1 MRSSA
6 HWDWIA
12 IAEKNITTIIA
23 VIAGMIVIAEKKNK
37 KRINTES
44 SYTVSEK
51 KCKKNR
57 FFYYKGLANIR
68 KRCYIRLCS
77 VIVS

>member
-6 HWDWIA
+6 HWDWIT

-23 VIAGMIVIAEKKNK
+23 AIAGMIVIAEKKNK

-51 KCKKNR
+51 NAKKIV
-57 FFYYKGLANIR
+57 FFIIKDLPISENG
-68 KRCYIRLCS
+68 
-77 VIVS
+77 VIFVCAVL

>member
-12 IAEKNITTIIA
+12 IAEKDIVITTIIA
-23 VIAGMIVIAEKKNK
+23 AIAGMIVIAEKKNK

-51 KCKKNR
+51 NAKKIV
-57 FFYYKGLANIR
+57 FFIIKDLPISENG
-68 KRCYIRLCS
+68 
-77 VIVS
+77 VIFVCAVL

>member
-1 MRSSA
+1 MRSSV

-51 KCKKNR
+51 NAKKIV
-57 FFYYKGLANIR
+57 FFIIKDLPISENG
-68 KRCYIRLCS
+68 
-77 VIVS
+77 VIFVCAVL